1 MNSFVPVY
9 HKSKYLSLLAGK
21 KTQDKQFAKDW
32 GKGGPS
38 VRDEVQTYEDE
49 ICEFTA
55 GHEFWYTSL
64 H

>member
-1 MNSFVPVY
+1 MPVY
-9 HKSKYLSLLAGK
+9 HKSKYLSLLSGK
-21 KTQDKQFAKDW
+21 KTQDKQFAKDR

-55 GHEFWYTSL
+55 GHKF
-64 H
+64 